1 MSQITVLTGPERHRR
16 WREDERRQI
25 LTAAFAPGASVAD
38 VARQYDVATSLIYKW
53 RQQAVS
59 ASRAGTSFRPAVVV
73 DEPAC
78 SLVRTA
84 SVDKEPICVE
94 LSDGTRV
101 RIGATE
107 PGHAS
112 GTART
117 RHRSAQHDRRYTL
130 ELDVLENAM
139 RLWCRECFV
148 QCSRGVGREI
158 VQNDADQLRL
168 RVVRVDEITHALSEV
183 LCRLLLRGLHVAP
196 ASVRVEKDEQ
206 VRSYE

>member
-59 ASRAGTSFRPAVVV
+59 ASRAGTSFRPAGVV

-84 SVDKEPICVE
+84 SEDKEPICVE

-101 RIGATE
+101 RIGAT
-107 PGHAS
+107 AS
-112 GTART
+112 ASLVTA
-117 RHRSAQHDRRYTL
+117 TL
-130 ELDVLENAM
+130 RA
-139 RLWCRECFV
+139 
-148 QCSRGVGREI
+148 
-158 VQNDADQLRL
+158 LR
-168 RVVRVDEITHALSEV
+168 
-183 LCRLLLRGLHVAP
+183 
-196 ASVRVEKDEQ
+196 
-206 VRSYE
+206 